1 MDYRRVLSSDNSLMN
16 ASAKNMSP
24 NGERGRSSKDFIEF
38 DLIIVICGVEL
49 NVISLKSQV
58 KLRGN
63 NRT

>member
-16 ASAKNMSP
+16 ASAKNM
-24 NGERGRSSKDFIEF
+24 GERGAKSSKDFIEF

-49 NVISLKSQV
+49 NLISLKSQV